1 METTGIKKAAKF
13 LLSLAL
19 LGALGYYA
27 STSLGISDVLEKVD
41 LRAIPILM
49 LLNLLFFLSNG
60 LVMKTVL
67 RLFDVHLPLYRCVGI
82 TALTSVANSL
92 TPYGG
97 TIGKAAYL
105 RRHDFTYPEF
115 LASMSAVQI
124 LAFAVVGTV
133 GFFIS
138 LSTDVL
144 PEIWRMPVVS
154 TFALVGIASISLILL
169 PLDFR
174 GRQGRISRVAANVAE
189 GWKTFRKDKG
199 SILKIFLL
207 MFVNLLLGT
216 LDQVVGFSAFSI
228 EIGLAQAL
236 LLEAISAIAFVIKIT
251 PANLGVQEVVVASAS
266 SILGI
271 GFAEGLVVATSMRVV
286 GVSVTLLIGGLLGL
300 LMLKD
305 GEKLSEEPGTDGRP

>member
-1 METTGIKKAAKF
+1 MF
-13 LLSLAL
+13 

-27 STSLGISDVLEKVD
+27 TTSLGLSNVVEKVN
-41 LRAIPILM
+41 LRVVPVLM
-49 LLNLLFFLSNG
+49 LLSLLFFLSNG

-82 TALTSVANSL
+82 AALTSVANSL

-105 RRHDFTYPEF
+105 RRLDFTYPEF

-124 LAFAVVGTV
+124 LGFAVVGTV

-138 LSTDVL
+138 LATDVL

-154 TFALVGIASISLILL
+154 TFALVGITSISLILL

-199 SILKIFLL
+199 SILKICLL
-207 MFVNLLLGT
+207 LFMNLLLGT
-216 LDQVVGFSAFSI
+216 LDQIVGFSAFSI
-228 EIGLAQAL
+228 EIGLPQAL

-251 PANLGVQEVVVASAS
+251 PANLGVQEVAVASAS
-266 SILGI
+266 SILGV
-271 GFAEGLVVATSMRVV
+271 GFTEGLVVATSLRVV
-286 GVSVTLLIGGLLGL
+286 GASVTLLIGGLLGL

-305 GEKLSEEPGTDGRP
+305 GGNISVPLDSRNG

>member
-13 LLSLAL
+13 LLTKFLLPLAF
-19 LGALGYYA
+19 LGVLGYYA

-41 LRAIPILM
+41 LRVIPILM
-49 LLNLLFFLSNG
+49 LLSLLFFLSNG

-124 LAFAVVGTV
+124 LGFAVVGTV

-138 LSTDVL
+138 FSIDVL

-199 SILKIFLL
+199 SILKICLL
-207 MFVNLLLGT
+207 LFMNLLLGT
-216 LDQVVGFSAFSI
+216 LDQIVGFSAFSI

-266 SILGI
+266 SILGV
-271 GFAEGLVVATSMRVV
+271 GFAEGLVVATALRVV
-286 GVSVTLLIGGLLGL
+286 GLFVTFLTGGILGL
-300 LMLKD
+300 LVLKD
-305 GEKLSEEPGTDGRP
+305 VGELHRAD